1 METTPKHYPIPYP
14 ADNNYSKNLDTAKP
28 PNNPKEQL
36 KLGKHY
42 NMHYRQLIGEVIWP
56 MVKCHPDISFHIT
69 KLSRFMANP
78 ARAHYQAL
86 WSIGSY
92 LANTLDTGIYYWRDV
107 PRQDLPE
114 GPLPTT
120 YQEPYSLH
128 EDPVVNECFI
138 MAYADSDWGTCRQ
151 TWNAITGVVIMVA
164 GGIVGYKIKFQH
176 AIALS
181 STEAEW
187 VAACDAGKMILYFR
201 ALLEDLGIPQEDV
214 TVMFQDNRRA
224 LNMANAQQPSNR
236 TRHIDIKT
244 FALTDWV
251 EHDLITLMDI
261 VTSDNCA
268 DHMTKALPKVLFY
281 CHTDTLMGW
290 PIPDYVTKH
299 LPMLDQAIISLM
311 VLDAPM
317 LRPRG
322 DDRRTGTSCT

>member
-1 METTPKHYPIPYP
+1 
-14 ADNNYSKNLDTAKP
+14 
-28 PNNPKEQL
+28 
-36 KLGKHY
+36 
-42 NMHYRQLIGEVIWP
+42 
-56 MVKCHPDISFHIT
+56 
-69 KLSRFMANP
+69 
-78 ARAHYQAL
+78 
-86 WSIGSY
+86 
-92 LANTLDTGIYYWRDV
+92 
-107 PRQDLPE
+107 
-114 GPLPTT
+114 
-120 YQEPYSLH
+120 
-128 EDPVVNECFI
+128 
-138 MAYADSDWGTCRQ
+138 
-151 TWNAITGVVIMVA
+151 MVA

-281 CHTDTLMGW
+281 CHTDTLMG
-290 PIPDYVTKH
+290 
-299 LPMLDQAIISLM
+299 
-311 VLDAPM
+311 
-317 LRPRG
+317 
-322 DDRRTGTSCT
+322 